1 MLAARRPPAGRRA
14 AIVSVPGL
22 TICAWSAALIVR
34 KVPREELITSGP
46 YSIVKH
52 PLCTSVAVPVLRWI
66 GFIFDTWLGAVI
78 GIILYIGSRM
88 FAPAEEAELSRIFDA
103 TWDGYCTAVRMP
115 WV

>member
-1 MLAARRPPAGRRA
+1 MVR
-14 AIVSVPGL
+14 GL
-22 TICAWSAALIVR
+22 D
-34 KVPREELITSGP
+34 REEGTPGRADKRADP

-52 PLCTSVAVPVLRWI
+52 PLCTSVAVLVLRWI
-66 GFIFDTWLGAVI
+66 GYIFDTWLGAVI

-88 FAPAEEAELSRIFDA
+88 FAPAEEAELSRTFDA